1 MDKYTQSI
9 MDDYKQ
15 TIERLQ
21 KECKEKSD
29 WICRLLDENETIVKE
44 HDNEL
49 QKVEDQAYDRFERTL
64 NLYKEDITR
73 KRLALIESLKHK
85 IKIARVTL
93 KAIKRREKLCS
104 NPNISVINLIEE
116 CIDAINIRGYN
127 ERC

>member
-9 MDDYKQ
+9 IDDYKQ

-49 QKVEDQAYDRFERTL
+49 QKVKEQAYDRFERTL

-73 KRLALIESLKHK
+73 KRLAIIESLKHK

-127 ERC
+127 ERY

>member
-9 MDDYKQ
+9 IDDYKQ

-29 WICRLLDENETIVKE
+29 WICRLLDENETIVKA

-49 QKVEDQAYDRFERTL
+49 QKVEDQAYDRFEQTL

-73 KRLALIESLKHK
+73 KRLAIIESLKHK

>member
-29 WICRLLDENETIVKE
+29 WICRLLDENETIVKA

-49 QKVEDQAYDRFERTL
+49 QKVEDQAYDRFEQTL

-73 KRLALIESLKHK
+73 KRLAIIESLKHK